1 MPRGRKPKSTGIR
14 SVEEI
19 DNEITSVSAQISDL
33 KKRLNALKK
42 ERLNALAAKEQEEL
56 KLLGEKIKESGKSIE
71 EWLNEL
77 K

>member
-1 MPRGRKPKSTGIR
+1 MPRGRKPKSAGIR